1 MQVRLLA
8 MLAITTL
15 LAGPV
20 TSADETKPAKL
31 THMVALADDLKWVD
45 APPGLPPGG
54 KMAVLDGDPSKEG
67 SVFTLRAKLPDGYIV
82 PPHFHG
88 TDESIT
94 VLEGSF
100 GIAVGEKF
108 DKSKIRYLPPG
119 SFARMSK
126 GEKHYVQTKG
136 ATVIQITAVG
146 PFDISYVDPSD
157 DPRKK

>member
-1 MQVRLLA
+1 MHARLLA
-8 MLAITTL
+8 SLAVLVLVNGTI
-15 LAGPV
+15 
-20 TSADETKPAKL
+20 SSEEKPAKL
-31 THMVALADDLKWVD
+31 THMVALPDDLKWGD

-54 KMAVLDGDPSKEG
+54 KMAILDGDPGKAG

-94 VLEGSF
+94 VLEGSL
-100 GIAVGEKF
+100 GIAVGDKF

-126 GEKHYVQTKG
+126 GEKHYVMCKG
-136 ATVIQITAVG
+136 ATIIQVTATG
-146 PFDISYVDPSD
+146 PFDITYIDPTD